1 MKIITRS
8 KMLSRLPVTLA
19 QLKQEIIQKNLKMKS
34 DNYYTL
40 CTDQKKLTKTIY
52 SNLINII

>member
-1 MKIITRS
+1 M

-19 QLKQEIIQKNLKMKS
+19 QLKQKIIQKNLKMKS